1 MIKQDIGVAR
11 NLLSRW
17 DFFPGRGRF
26 LATFVDGFEVNL
38 LQDVRNG
45 RKEWK
50 VRATDSC

>member
-11 NLLSRW
+11 NLLSRCF
-17 DFFPGRGRF
+17 FFPGRGRF